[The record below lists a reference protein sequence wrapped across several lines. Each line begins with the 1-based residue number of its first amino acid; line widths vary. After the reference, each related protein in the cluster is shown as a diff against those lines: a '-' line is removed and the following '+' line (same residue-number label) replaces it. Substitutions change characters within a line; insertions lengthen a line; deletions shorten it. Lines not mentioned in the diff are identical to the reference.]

1 MTASVPTI
9 CPIVASPWP
18 RPITTIIG
26 IARLAAI
33 KIVKQQYRDQGLQP
47 VHIKHAVIVAAA
59 NAYLDRHWD
68 ELLTE
73 AAERIASWPAL
84 RKMAEAEAKRRRKTV
99 R

>member
-1 MTASVPTI
+1 MNASVPTI
-9 CPIVASPWP
+9 CPIIASPWP

-33 KIVKQQYRDQGLQP
+33 KAIKQQYRAQGLRP

-68 ELLTE
+68 ELLDE
-73 AAERIASWPAL
+73 AADRIASWPPL
-84 RKMAEAEAKRRRKTV
+84 RQLAEQEARRRRRTV